1 MITLSQILKLYKRE
15 DIQNAIIE
23 NAQDKEIAIKFG
35 DSGFGKRPDILK
47 YPNDVLELAKQGA
60 TSFHASEELWRNP
73 LQLDPIMKKMDV
85 EELRIGW
92 DLVLDIDCPIWKLA
106 KITTWLMIKSLS
118 ELGVK
123 SISLK
128 FSGNKGFHIGVP
140 FEAFPK
146 EVNGV
151 LTSSLFPE
159 APRSIATYLLDY
171 ISSNHI
177 KISGDNEV
185 SFGNK
190 FKASFSRLKELTS
203 KDADELTKKH
213 CSNCHKII
221 GKNKK
226 EDIEFIC
233 PNCERSIKNPSEFM
247 KCPKCNVLM
256 RKIKQKKS
264 ICSCGSNNYYRRF
277 NALSIIE
284 VDTILISARHLY
296 RMTYSF
302 NEKSGLVSVP
312 INPKNVLDFRK
323 SVARPENIRV
333 SKFKFLDRS
342 NVMENEAKEIIVQAL
357 DFNTKREED
366 VKKKNIDYE
375 ELTEAIPEQ
384 FFPPCIQGILKGVQD
399 GRKRSLFILTN
410 FLRSVGWSYDQI
422 ENKMR
427 EWNKKNPESLREV
440 LIVGQIRYHK
450 QKGKKI
456 LPPNCAN
463 SMYYKDFRVCLP
475 DNLCGRIKNPVNY
488 ARVKTRYLDKEKKP
502 KKSVKKSNPQ

>member
-190 FKASFSRLKELTS
+190 FKASFSRLGTEGNGVLTIS
-203 KDADELTKKH
+203 GGLATFPKDGQNMDELFEKADQALLEAKR
-213 CSNCHKII
+213 S
-221 GKNKK
+221 GKNR
-226 EDIEFIC
+226 IYLVG
-233 PNCERSIKNPSEFM
+233 SE
-247 KCPKCNVLM
+247 NSSE
-256 RKIKQKKS
+256 ISKS
-264 ICSCGSNNYYRRF
+264 
-277 NALSIIE
+277 
-284 VDTILISARHLY
+284 
-296 RMTYSF
+296 
-302 NEKSGLVSVP
+302 
-312 INPKNVLDFRK
+312 
-323 SVARPENIRV
+323 
-333 SKFKFLDRS
+333 
-342 NVMENEAKEIIVQAL
+342 
-357 DFNTKREED
+357 
-366 VKKKNIDYE
+366 
-375 ELTEAIPEQ
+375 
-384 FFPPCIQGILKGVQD
+384 
-399 GRKRSLFILTN
+399 
-410 FLRSVGWSYDQI
+410 
-422 ENKMR
+422 
-427 EWNKKNPESLREV
+427 
-440 LIVGQIRYHK
+440 
-450 QKGKKI
+450 
-456 LPPNCAN
+456 
-463 SMYYKDFRVCLP
+463 
-475 DNLCGRIKNPVNY
+475 
-488 ARVKTRYLDKEKKP
+488 
-502 KKSVKKSNPQ
+502 